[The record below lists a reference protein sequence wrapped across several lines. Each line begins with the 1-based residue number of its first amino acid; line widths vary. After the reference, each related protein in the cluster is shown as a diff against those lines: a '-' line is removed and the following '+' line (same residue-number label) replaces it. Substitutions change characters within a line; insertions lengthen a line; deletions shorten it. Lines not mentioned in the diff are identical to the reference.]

1 LLFLPQPEHT
11 HAYHTVDRF
20 VFKKR
25 EFIYLLAGG
34 LLEKQQTHNK
44 ITNEVKS
51 RVTMDYR
58 ANSRAFVNRSLATTA
73 GLLDAIETDVNEARQ
88 IIRSNNVSFQASESV
103 VIMLKEEIK
112 LLKVI

>member
-1 LLFLPQPEHT
+1 MLFLPQPEHT

-25 EFIYLLAGG
+25 EFICWRL

-44 ITNEVKS
+44 NNKRSKV

-112 LLKVI
+112 LLKVT